1 MIVVVGDTQYADMA
15 LIIMMMIHMGGNGY
29 DDDFQ
34 APLHGGRSAC
44 SPNAGPQ

>member
-15 LIIMMMIHMGGNGY
+15 LILMMMIHIGGN

>member
-1 MIVVVGDTQYADMA
+1 MIVVVGDTQYDMA
-15 LIIMMMIHMGGNGY
+15 LIIMMMIHIGGNGY
-29 DDDFQ
+29 DVDFQ